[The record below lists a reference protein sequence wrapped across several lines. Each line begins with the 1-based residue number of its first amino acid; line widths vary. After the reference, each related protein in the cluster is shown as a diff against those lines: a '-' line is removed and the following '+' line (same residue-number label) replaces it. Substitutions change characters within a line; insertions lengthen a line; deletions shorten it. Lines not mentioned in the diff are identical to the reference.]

1 MCIRYKWIS
10 DIRRYLQNIR
20 FNIYNHEYSQ
30 IYPVSVRI
38 QSVDTLNSRNF
49 IIDKLFPPVTF
60 VGTT

>member
-20 FNIYNHEYSQ
+20 FNIYIHEYSQ
-30 IYPVSVRI
+30 RYPVSVRI
-38 QSVDTLNSRNF
+38 QSVDTLNSHNF